1 MINKF
6 KYLITHPLFSGSAV
20 MVLGS
25 NVTNLLNY
33 AYHLVMGRLLGP
45 GNYGE
50 LAVLISLI
58 GLLGIIPLSFNL
70 VIVRFVS
77 AAHSPKEITGFINW
91 LQKRTI
97 LLALGILVLIT
108 VVSPYLAS
116 FLNIENPLLIV
127 MSAVVFLFMVLT
139 VANRA
144 VLQGL
149 LRFKYLTISLIS
161 EYGLRLILGAAFVY
175 LGFSVLGVMFGFI
188 GAVIIA
194 WFLSIK
200 FMSDYTQGS
209 VKASTQ
215 PNVKSLFL
223 YSVPVLVY
231 TIANTSHDAGIYAAL
246 STLGK
251 IIFFGAGP
259 VAQVMFPIISKRHAQ
274 GEDYKKVFLYSLILS
289 LLISLAV
296 VLIYWLFPSLSVTI
310 LFGSSY
316 LEVAGLLVQFGL
328 FMTLL
333 TLSSLMVNFYLS
345 IGQTKVVVLPFVAAL
360 AQIIGLWFYHSSL
373 EIVVNVSLVVSIALF
388 AGLFVYFFSFR
399 EQAGL
404 KKSPQR

>member
-1 MINKF
+1 LVKHF
-6 KYLITHPLFSGSAV
+6 FS
-20 MVLGS
+20 
-25 NVTNLLNY
+25 
-33 AYHLVMGRLLGP
+33 
-45 GNYGE
+45 
-50 LAVLISLI
+50 
-58 GLLGIIPLSFNL
+58 
-70 VIVRFVS
+70 
-77 AAHSPKEITGFINW
+77 
-91 LQKRTI
+91 
-97 LLALGILVLIT
+97 
-108 VVSPYLAS
+108 
-116 FLNIENPLLIV
+116 
-127 MSAVVFLFMVLT
+127 
-139 VANRA
+139 
-144 VLQGL
+144 
-149 LRFKYLTISLIS
+149 
-161 EYGLRLILGAAFVY
+161 
-175 LGFSVLGVMFGFI
+175 
-188 GAVIIA
+188 
-194 WFLSIK
+194 
-200 FMSDYTQGS
+200 
-209 VKASTQ
+209 
-215 PNVKSLFL
+215 
-223 YSVPVLVY
+223 
-231 TIANTSHDAGIYAAL
+231 SHDAGIYAAL